1 MHKQPSSEEEQQHK
15 QVERLL
21 TESRQLRAESLQL
34 SEGLQK
40 TLQQLQQLQDSF
52 YLMSVKDPHWNTFTY
67 LSRCGLFGHC
77 STRSA

>member
-1 MHKQPSSEEEQQHK
+1 MHKQPPSEEEQQHK

-40 TLQQLQQLQDSF
+40 TLQELQDSF
-52 YLMSVKDPHWNTFTY
+52 YLMSVYDLHWKVFTY
-67 LSRCGLFGHC
+67 LSR
-77 STRSA
+77 

>member
-1 MHKQPSSEEEQQHK
+1 MHKQSLFEEEQQHK

-40 TLQQLQQLQDSF
+40 TLKELQDSF
-52 YLMSVKDPHWNTFTY
+52 YLMSVYDLHWKVFTY
-67 LSRCGLFGHC
+67 LSR
-77 STRSA
+77 